1 VGPFLVTITSALRQA
16 KRFFYRLAVILSWW
30 NAVFGKSE
38 ALYKARFASDHEVA
52 YLTTDRLPSKSL
64 LVGMTHF
71 SRFLHVRATPER
83 RELGNVLIEAPTG
96 GGKGL
101 LAVSQLL
108 AWEGSAVVFDIK
120 GDLYK
125 QTAGYRATL
134 GPVYRFDTRGNGNTY
149 DPLHGKFAED
159 ELYVLAKLLMY
170 EPNEGDGKAFTQR
183 ATKMLNLLWLACLE
197 LNRLTGEHYR
207 LLPFVGHM
215 ADLGINSAAA
225 IINDISPNLARR
237 FLDGEYD
244 PEHDYNEN
252 KYLTSSWES
261 LTARL
266 YPLLTERILRCFNGS
281 DFTTRDIIAG
291 KKPVTVYLC
300 VPEKDLHA
308 KAPVIRLVME
318 SLMAE
323 MKDYFDDAPG
333 DTAAEKG
340 CREVLYLMD
349 EAGNVEL
356 PSLPKD
362 VATVRSR
369 GISIWAAYQDNAQ
382 IESQYGSYKAKA
394 IRNNMDTKLFY
405 RQSSYETAKDIAES
419 LGYRSAYAHSQT
431 LRSGQEASE
440 SLSEHA
446 VHLLTP
452 RDINELNPD
461 EILVLHSNR
470 KPIQAKRMDWQ
481 HIPILKQR
489 RAIPPPLCEPLPP
502 LNYNISTIIGQGTE
516 EAHNGYINPDKRY

>member
-1 VGPFLVTITSALRQA
+1 
-16 KRFFYRLAVILSWW
+16 
-30 NAVFGKSE
+30 
-38 ALYKARFASDHEVA
+38 
-52 YLTTDRLPSKSL
+52 
-64 LVGMTHF
+64 
-71 SRFLHVRATPER
+71 
-83 RELGNVLIEAPTG
+83 LGNILIEAPTG

-108 AWEGSAVVFDIK
+108 AWKGSAVVFDIK

-134 GPVYRFDTRGNGNTY
+134 GPVYRFDTRGYGNMY
-149 DPLHGKFAED
+149 DPFHGKCAED
-159 ELYVLAKLLMY
+159 ELYALAKLLMY

-183 ATKMLNLLWLACLE
+183 GTKILTLLWLSCLE

-225 IINDISPNLARR
+225 LINDIAPNLARR
-237 FLDGEYD
+237 LLDGEYNL
-244 PEHDYNEN
+244 EHDYNEN

-281 DFTTRDIIAG
+281 DFTPRDIIAG
-291 KKPVTVYLC
+291 KKPMTVYLC
-300 VPEKDLHA
+300 VPEKDLLA
-308 KAPVIRLVME
+308 KTPVIRLVME

-323 MKDYFDDAPG
+323 MKNYFDEAPG

-349 EAGNVEL
+349 EAGNIGL
-356 PSLPKD
+356 PSLPHD
-362 VATVRSR
+362 VSTVRSR

-382 IESQYGSYKAKA
+382 IDSLYGLYKARA
-394 IRNNMDTKLFY
+394 IRNNMDTKIFY

-431 LRSGQEASE
+431 VRSGQEASE

-461 EILVLHSNR
+461 EILVLHANR
-470 KPIQAKRMDWQ
+470 KPIHAKRMDWRAF
-481 HIPILKQR
+481 PILKQR
-489 RAIPPPLCEPLPP
+489 RAIPPPSFKPLPH
-502 LNYNISTIIGQGTE
+502 LNDNISAIIGQETE
-516 EAHNGYINPDKRY
+516 EAQSGYINPDERY